1 MAISHRIEVG
11 GWRACIDSSCCT
23 LRLPKTGMTYS
34 QATFRRSGRVKNLIY
49 FAVLAAILS
58 VGNGCSR
65 HHYRVRADNDGY
77 GRVIEKSNGTPW
89 RPPGDYSVY
98 PPQHSRL
105 YDPTCIEDPS
115 LPAASPQLYDYDL
128 PTLPPRDNERFTQA
142 FANRDDDDMNFD
154 QAEEAIPPTPSLTP
168 TPVDDELQ
176 PPPAPTP
183 VIPIDLSASA
193 SASVFSNVSYGA
205 GTEATTARGS
215 NPVLLAQTEGA
226 YEEKL
231 MANESAS
238 GDGQDAQDGVGEAR
252 AGAEEAEDEEDTFD
266 DSPRTRLVPLPKS
279 YWEQIPADCLARMF
293 EFATVRAEY
302 EATYGKP
309 PSRDLL
315 DDSPKLAL
323 EDIIDL
329 TLLNSRELQ
338 TQKEQLF
345 RTALTLTL
353 ERFDYQLKPSVNGNG
368 TAAQYDHSR
377 FGGITDDTL
386 RIPTSLEL
394 EKMLYTGG
402 DFLGRFANSVLL
414 TFNGPQG
421 FAVDVSSELLFSLS
435 QSLLQRD
442 VRLENLTQAERNV
455 VYAARDFT
463 RFRRELFV
471 QQASDYYSLIRQF
484 RQIEINCQNYFTL
497 AREFNQRFVEI
508 RFGFAART
516 QLDQVE
522 QQVINGRQSI
532 LSTCTS
538 LENALDSL
546 KIRMG
551 IPTEQPLNL
560 DLSELNL
567 LTLRD
572 ELAVNADL
580 IDRARLRIRRE
591 EQAELKSPF
600 VIVGGL
606 SQLLEHMLDSI
617 ALRDQLGEQAP
628 ESAPLEDA
636 LLDLRIEAADIDIA
650 EDVVTLQLGL
660 EEVPPNP
667 TKVIQRR
674 RDVIDEVLK
683 KVNWQIKSLH
693 RVSGDDDSRN
703 GDANRLKDFLQRFN
717 QLEKDLLVY
726 IGDPVANENT
736 ERQLL
741 VDAEALQTD
750 LQAVATDLDRELVR
764 TVPGNPQ
771 AFVQRALDLSAE
783 FMPRSESYMDTAGG
797 GLVAIEIEM
806 DDAMMTALVQRFDLM
821 NQRGFLA
828 DDWRQIKYAAD
839 ELKSV
844 LNLQASQ
851 SIRTRRN
858 ENRPF
863 DFTFDDSNTS
873 LGVTFDLPFNR
884 RSQRN
889 QYRASLFNYQST
901 LRGVMQLEDTVKLS
915 VRRDLRA
922 LNLDRQQYVNDIAG
936 AALASERVTGTELE
950 VRGGFATSRDFL
962 ESQTAY
968 VQAVSN
974 VASRHIN
981 YIVGRLQLFLDLESL
996 EVGDNGFWDQLYDEN
1011 YQPQTNYQLPGYEPA
1026 YGQLHPKL
1034 KYSKRIS
1041 RMRCA
1046 PVGQAMVHQRVD
1058 EGNSVGESG
1067 GNVQQPAMVDAEQ

>member
-1 MAISHRIEVG
+1 MRDYRYIS
-11 GWRACIDSSCCT
+11 
-23 LRLPKTGMTYS
+23 
-34 QATFRRSGRVKNLIY
+34 FLI
-49 FAVLAAILS
+49 LALVVSAGL
-58 VGNGCSR
+58 GCSR
-65 HHYRVRADNDGY
+65 HHYRIRADHDGY
-77 GRVIEKSNGTPW
+77 ARVIEKSNGTPW
-89 RPPGDYSVY
+89 QPPGDYGVY

-105 YDPTCIEDPS
+105 HDPSCIEDPC
-115 LPAASPQLYDYDL
+115 LPTPSPQLYDYDL
-128 PTLPPRDNERFTQA
+128 PELPTRDNERFTRA
-142 FANRDDDDMNFD
+142 FANREGSKQLDELD
-154 QAEEAIPPTPSLTP
+154 QFEQREDAIPP
-168 TPVDDELQ
+168 TPVDDEFQ

-183 VIPIDLSASA
+183 SEPLDASA
-193 SASVFSNVSYGA
+193 AKRSIVFSKVSYGVPNGIEPPLPTVLA
-205 GTEATTARGS
+205 APTRVTQTGSKPFALLQTEDSYEEG
-215 NPVLLAQTEGA
+215 LLADDLLDIDEQNSEDM
-226 YEEKL
+226 EEV
-231 MANESAS
+231 E
-238 GDGQDAQDGVGEAR
+238 
-252 AGAEEAEDEEDTFD
+252 FD

-279 YWEQIPADCLARMF
+279 YWEQIPDDCLARMF

-302 EATYGKP
+302 EATYGSP
-309 PSRDLL
+309 PNREML

-345 RTALTLTL
+345 RTALALTL
-353 ERFDYQLKPSVNGNG
+353 ERFDYQLRPSIGGNG
-368 TAAQYDHSR
+368 SAALYDHTRS
-377 FGGITDDTL
+377 GGITENGL
-386 RIPTSLEL
+386 RIPTTFEL
-394 EKMLYTGG
+394 QKMMYTGG

-421 FAVDVSSELLFSLS
+421 FAADVSSDLLMNFS

-471 QQASDYYSLIRQF
+471 QQTSDYYSLIRQF

-580 IDRARLRIRRE
+580 IDRTRLRIKRE
-591 EQAELKSPF
+591 EQADLKSPF

-606 SQLLEHMLDSI
+606 TQLLEHMLDSI

-628 ESAPLEDA
+628 DAAPLEEA
-636 LLDLRIEAADIDIA
+636 LLDMRIEAADIDIA
-650 EDVVTLQLGL
+650 EDVQTLQLGL
-660 EEVPPNP
+660 DEVPPNP

-674 RDVIDEVLK
+674 RDVIDELIK

-693 RVSGDDDSRN
+693 RIDEDDDSRI
-703 GDANRLKDFLQRFN
+703 AESSQLQDFVRRFN
-717 QLEKDLLVY
+717 ALEKDLLGY
-726 IGDPVANENT
+726 IEEAGANEDT

-741 VDAEALQTD
+741 LDAEELQND
-750 LQAVATDLDRELVR
+750 VQSAATELDGRLVR
-764 TVPGNPQ
+764 TVPGSPR
-771 AFVQRALDLSAE
+771 AFVDRALGLSAE
-783 FMPRSESYMDTAGG
+783 FLPMTENYMGTAGG
-797 GLVAIEIEM
+797 GLVPIEIEM

-839 ELKSV
+839 ELRSV

-858 ENRPF
+858 QNEPF
-863 DFTFDDSNTS
+863 DFTFDESSTS
-873 LGVTFDLPFNR
+873 LGITLDLPFNR
-884 RSQRN
+884 RAQRN
-889 QYRASLFNYQST
+889 QYRGTLFNYQAT
-901 LRGVMQLEDTVKLS
+901 LRGLTQLEDNIKLS

-936 AALASERVTGTELE
+936 AALASERVTSTELE

-996 EVGDNGFWDQLYDEN
+996 EVGDNGFWDELYDED
-1011 YQPQTNYQLPGYEPA
+1011 YQPMPNYYLSGYEPA
-1026 YGQLHPKL
+1026 YGRLHPKL
-1034 KYSKRIS
+1034 KYSPRIQ
-1041 RMRCA
+1041 RMRCV
-1046 PVGQAMVHQRVD
+1046 PDGQAMVHQRVD
-1058 EGNSVGESG
+1058 DADG
-1067 GNVQQPAMVDAEQ
+1067 QPDAVTERP